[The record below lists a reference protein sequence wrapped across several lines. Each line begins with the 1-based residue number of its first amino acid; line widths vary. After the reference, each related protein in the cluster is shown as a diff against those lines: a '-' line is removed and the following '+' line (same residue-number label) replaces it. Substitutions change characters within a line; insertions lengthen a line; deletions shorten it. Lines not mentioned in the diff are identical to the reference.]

1 MLRLTPFL
9 LFDGCCAEAMEFY
22 AACFGGEVSLT
33 RLADT
38 PMKDGFP
45 VQQHGKITYAH
56 LKCGTVEVSATDWLH
71 PTRMPT
77 QGNTTAM
84 YVTSA
89 QPDELRNVFDKLSAG
104 ASRDFFV
111 DLKEMPFGLYGRF
124 TDRFGVEW
132 FFRGEKASA

>member
-1 MLRLTPFL
+1 
-9 LFDGCCAEAMEFY
+9 MEFY

-45 VQQHGKITYAH
+45 VEQHGKITYAH
-56 LKCGTVEVSATDWLH
+56 LKCGTVEFSATDWLH

-89 QPDELRNVFDKLSAG
+89 QPDELRNVFDNLSAG